1 MKISQI
7 FKNKGICIDYYQR
20 MGRGFQNIRN
30 FKFLEKNPE
39 KKKRQEK
46 NLEKLLLIVLNYIKV
61 N

>member
-39 KKKRQEK
+39 KKKTPGK
-46 NLEKLLLIVLNYIKV
+46 KSGKIIINCIKLYQS
-61 N
+61 